1 MATWQSVRAPKNG
14 RVTSAEP
21 AVTRVHRAA
30 LPDRRLAGG
39 SRPSR
44 VPATPPVTGARDGDR
59 MDATTMTFMAGR
71 FGRDFADVRVHT
83 DAVAA
88 ESARAL
94 DARAYTVGRDIVFG
108 AGQYAPSTDYG
119 RRTLAHELAHV
130 VQQGNG
136 RTQAPADDPGS
147 RLVSDPSDDLEREAD
162 VASRRAMAG
171 DHAVS
176 ADLRQPDGGGH
187 AGVARGSS
195 PLASTAAAP
204 AAIQRLT
211 PVPTPDFAQRGDTC
225 QPASMITALIV
236 WDRERADPANPNRNL
251 VGVCEAALLYMD
263 MHKPKLV
270 ADWSAGGADGLKT
283 FTDAWAMVT
292 KARDDLRKP
301 GSAPT
306 ESQYQDLG
314 ELLSRFG
321 DSTETILVKLGL
333 KAPAS
338 AAANNLADIF
348 SSPALTGLTPGQTAQ
363 VEWYVN
369 TTAINAGTGAVMPST
384 GYHAF
389 LIGLSKDNTWFLS
402 DQGNK
407 PPLKLEAASLP
418 DLKKA
423 LEQAAT
429 AGKSWIKTDP
439 ATSRLLLTWTGVHV
453 LAQQDYDA
461 PFKGLVAPGTF
472 LAEVDAGPLTT
483 GERINAWDFLARYNS
498 LNEAYSNFLVGFG
511 SGHGGLVVE
520 EPAGFFTL
528 FKTSPVS
535 DDNVTETSIDA
546 SDSKDGLLGGTH
558 TFTHAWLMLGTKMGR
573 KMRPFSVY

>member
-1 MATWQSVRAPKNG
+1 MATWQSLTATKNA

-21 AVTRVHRAA
+21 AATRVHRAA
-30 LPDRRLAGG
+30 MADRRLAGG

-44 VPATPPVTGARDGDR
+44 VPATASVTGARDGDR
-59 MDATTMTFMAGR
+59 MDAATMAFMAGR
-71 FGRDFADVRVHT
+71 FGRDFSDVRVHT

-88 ESARAL
+88 ESARRL
-94 DARAYTVGRDIVFG
+94 DARAYTIGRDIVFG

-119 RRTLAHELAHV
+119 RQTLAHELAHV

-136 RTQAPADDPGS
+136 RTQAPADDSGS

-162 VASRRAMAG
+162 VASRRVMAG
-171 DHAVS
+171 DLAVS
-176 ADLRQPDGGGH
+176 ARLSQPDGG
-187 AGVARGSS
+187 AR
-195 PLASTAAAP
+195 AAP

-236 WDRERADPANPNRNL
+236 WDRERADPANPNGNL
-251 VGVCEAALLYMD
+251 VGVCDAALLYLD

-292 KARDDLRKP
+292 KARDDLRKA

-314 ELLSRFG
+314 TLLSRFG

-338 AAANNLADIF
+338 TAANNLADIF
-348 SSPALTGLTPGQTAQ
+348 RSPALTGLTPGQTAQ

-423 LEQAAT
+423 LEQAAA

-461 PFKGLVAPGTF
+461 PFKALVAPGTF

-535 DDNVTETSIDA
+535 DDNANETSIDA
-546 SDSKDGLLGGTH
+546 SDSKDGLLGGAH

-573 KMRPFSVY
+573 KMRPFGVY

>member
-1 MATWQSVRAPKNG
+1 MATWQSLRATKNA

-21 AVTRVHRAA
+21 AATRVHRAA
-30 LPDRRLAGG
+30 MPDRRLAGG

-44 VPATPPVTGARDGDR
+44 VPVTAPVTGARDGDP
-59 MDATTMTFMAGR
+59 MDAATTAFMAGR
-71 FGRDFADVRVHT
+71 FGRDFSDVRVHT

-88 ESARAL
+88 ESASRL

-119 RRTLAHELAHV
+119 RQTLAHELAHV
-130 VQQGNG
+130 VQQGHG
-136 RTQAPADDPGS
+136 RAQAPADGPGP

-162 VASRRAMAG
+162 VASRRVMAG
-171 DHAVS
+171 DLAVS
-176 ADLRQPDGGGH
+176 AGLSQPDGGGH
-187 AGVARGSS
+187 
-195 PLASTAAAP
+195 AAP

-225 QPASMITALIV
+225 QPASMISALIV
-236 WDRERADPANPNRNL
+236 WDRERADPANPNANL

-270 ADWSAGGADGLKT
+270 GDWSAGGADGLKT

-292 KARDDLRKP
+292 RARDDLRKP

-314 ELLSRFG
+314 GLLSRFG
-321 DSTETILVKLGL
+321 DSTEAILVKLGL
-333 KAPAS
+333 KAPTS

-363 VEWYVN
+363 IEWYVN
-369 TTAINAGTGAVMPST
+369 TTAVNASTGAVTPST

-402 DQGNK
+402 DQANK
-407 PPLKLEAASLP
+407 PQPLKLEAASLP

-423 LEQAAT
+423 LEQAAAT
-429 AGKSWIKTDP
+429 GKSWIVTNP
-439 ATSRLLLTWTGVHV
+439 AASRLLLTWTGVHV

-461 PFKGLVAPGTF
+461 PFRRLVPPGTF
-472 LAEVDAGPLTT
+472 LAEVDAGPLYT
-483 GERINAWDFLARYNS
+483 GDRINAWDFLARYNS

-511 SGHGGLVVE
+511 SGHGGLVIE

-535 DDNVTETSIDA
+535 DDNANETSIDA

-573 KMRPFSVY
+573 KMRPFGVY